1 MNINQ
6 SLPKTQGAFRHGL
19 PGRILLILYGFWVK
33 NSSYDRAKLP
43 LGDPMF
49 KSLLTKEEKELQEEA
64 RRFVGEEAP
73 SSLIRAIDARSVKY
87 P

>member
-1 MNINQ
+1 M
-6 SLPKTQGAFRHGL
+6 
-19 PGRILLILYGFWVK
+19 
-33 NSSYDRAKLP
+33 P

-73 SSLIRAIDARSVKY
+73 SSLIRAIDARSGEISVL
-87 P
+87 